1 MTIVVSL
8 FIKNNKEKSVY
19 CDYDGKVFVAK
30 GTAGVVASVR
40 GDQEL
45 LPCQREVSS
54 SQLQNRPRAKVKSIS
69 NYGGTYVKKMR
80 R

>member
-8 FIKNNKEKSVY
+8 FIKNNREKSVY

-40 GDQEL
+40 RDQEL
-45 LPCQREVSS
+45 LPCQRESVPANSKTDHRPKSS
-54 SQLQNRPRAKVKSIS
+54 PSAIMVAH
-69 NYGGTYVKKMR
+69 M
-80 R
+80 